1 MARLRTHLI
10 DQYSVAVVSCCHFC
24 AVAIGDAA
32 AAGLGV
38 VAAAVA
44 AVVAM

>member
-10 DQYSVAVVSCCHFC
+10 GQYSVAVVSCWQK
-24 AVAIGDAA
+24 IGDAA